1 MATQDFAERPG
12 SGSLEQARAELLH
25 SVDRFRRRIR
35 TAGTA
40 RMIPRAAAV
49 ALWAALAGELFGVR
63 FDSTAARSGIIAVGV
78 VIGVALL
85 SHSFMRRPSALSAAL
100 EFDLRLGLKERLST
114 AVELADS
121 PGKFLLLPSQ
131 IADAARRAAA
141 IEPSQAYRLPLPRL
155 DMLAALVGALLLA
168 AWHFMPSQAG
178 LRASVTSML
187 EPPIGRTDETFGGEL
202 SADGTIPIEPATD
215 QLERSTRDRM
225 RDSLE
230 QLQRISNPEAQALR
244 QRLADAAESLMETRV
259 ARDAGRRLSGEDYPG
274 AAEALRELSES
285 LDKLNSAERQE
296 LIEGLQDAAAAT
308 SEDQLLSS
316 QFSDAARSLEN
327 YQDRSAAESIQQI
340 AQRIEEAEAMLESE
354 QVLQSR
360 IEQLQRALGIGGT
373 KPTGQESG
381 GQTNQA
387 KGSSGGEDGA
397 DEDGQG
403 TGLTSGAQGR
413 ELGDLE
419 DMGAETRLDA
429 LGNLEVVELEAG
441 QEAPTESFERPQ
453 LQLGRKMDVSLNPSA
468 GEMGAVRARRDSNNQ
483 IPLDAMPWIS
493 RYFSPPEGQ

>member
-1 MATQDFAERPG
+1 
-12 SGSLEQARAELLH
+12 
-25 SVDRFRRRIR
+25 
-35 TAGTA
+35 
-40 RMIPRAAAV
+40 MIPRAAAV

-78 VIGVALL
+78 VVGVALL

-100 EFDLRLGLKERLST
+100 EFDIRLGLKERLST

-141 IEPSQAYRLPLPRL
+141 IEPSRAYRLPLPRL

-168 AWHFMPSQAG
+168 AWHFMPSQSG
-178 LRASVTSML
+178 IRASVTSML
-187 EPPIGRTDETFGGEL
+187 EPPVERTDEIIGGEL

-215 QLERSTRDRM
+215 RLERSTRDRM

-244 QRLADAAESLMETRV
+244 QRLADAAEALMETRV

-285 LDKLNSAERQE
+285 LDQLNSAERQE
-296 LIEGLQDAAAAT
+296 LIDGLEDAAAAT

-327 YQDRSAAESIQQI
+327 YQDRRAAESIQQI

-381 GQTNQA
+381 GQTSQA

-397 DEDGQG
+397 NEDGQG

-429 LGNLEVVELEAG
+429 LGNLEIVELEAG

>member
-1 MATQDFAERPG
+1 M
-12 SGSLEQARAELLH
+12 
-25 SVDRFRRRIR
+25 
-35 TAGTA
+35 AGTA
-40 RMIPRAAAV
+40 RMVPRAAAV
-49 ALWAALAGELFGVR
+49 ALWAVLAGELAGVR
-63 FDSTAARSGIIAVGV
+63 FDPTAARGGVIAAGA
-78 VIGVALL
+78 VIALALL
-85 SHSFMRRPSALSAAL
+85 LHSFMNRPSALSAAL
-100 EFDLRLGLKERLST
+100 EFDVRLGLKERLST

-141 IEPSQAYRLPLPRL
+141 IEPSRAYRLPLPRV
-155 DMLAALVGALLLA
+155 DMLAALVAALLLA
-168 AWHFMPSQAG
+168 AWYFMPSQSG
-178 LRASVTSML
+178 IRASVTSML
-187 EPPIGRTDETFGGEL
+187 EPPAERENQTIGSELSDDETV
-202 SADGTIPIEPATD
+202 PVEPATD
-215 QLERSTRDRM
+215 QLARSTRERM
-225 RDSLE
+225 LDSLE

-244 QRLADAAESLMETRV
+244 QRLADAAEALMETRV

-274 AAEALRELSES
+274 AAEALRQLSES
-285 LDKLNSAERQE
+285 LDQLNSAERQE
-296 LIEGLQDAAAAT
+296 LIEGLEDAAAAT

-316 QFSDAARSLEN
+316 QFSDAASSLEN

-360 IEQLQRALGIGGT
+360 IEQLQQSLGIGGT

-381 GQTNQA
+381 GQNSQA
-387 KGSSGGEDGA
+387 KGSSGGEDSSA
-397 DEDGQG
+397 DGDQG

-419 DMGAETRLDA
+419 DLGAETRLDA
-429 LGNLEVVELEAG
+429 LGNLEVIELEAS

-483 IPLDAMPWIS
+483 IPLDAASAVS
-493 RYFSPPEGQ
+493 RYFSPPEGR

>member
-1 MATQDFAERPG
+1 
-12 SGSLEQARAELLH
+12 
-25 SVDRFRRRIR
+25 
-35 TAGTA
+35 
-40 RMIPRAAAV
+40 MIPRAAAV

-63 FDSTAARSGIIAVGV
+63 FDSAAARSGIIAVGV
-78 VIGVALL
+78 VAGVALL

-131 IADAARRAAA
+131 ITDAARRAAT

-155 DMLAALVGALLLA
+155 DMLAALVGALLLV
-168 AWHFMPSQAG
+168 AWHFMPSQSG
-178 LRASVTSML
+178 IRASVTSML
-187 EPPIGRTDETFGGEL
+187 EPPVERTDETIGGEL

-215 QLERSTRDRM
+215 RLERSTRDRM

-244 QRLADAAESLMETRV
+244 QRLADAAEALMETRV

-296 LIEGLQDAAAAT
+296 LIEGLEDAAAAT

-373 KPTGQESG
+373 RPTGQESG

-397 DEDGQG
+397 NEDGQG

-483 IPLDAMPWIS
+483 IRWTRCPGSAAIFRLRRDNS
-493 RYFSPPEGQ
+493 CRR